1 MNKHIFA
8 YRIKTSL
15 LKGEEINIHSKNIF
29 KDITEIQRA
38 IDTRIFNPYYFY
50 WTAFPEFALWVE
62 DTYLCKDGN
71 EEFEGIGVVF
81 NKDDLVELER
91 AILDGVFPEK
101 EVPKLREFIEKTLI
115 GIKQGFSV
123 YISTVQP

>member
-1 MNKHIFA
+1 MFF
-8 YRIKTSL
+8 R
-15 LKGEEINIHSKNIF
+15 
-29 KDITEIQRA
+29 
-38 IDTRIFNPYYFY
+38 
-50 WTAFPEFALWVE
+50 
-62 DTYLCKDGN
+62 N